1 MRRGLAR
8 GITEAIICPFPLRI
22 VNLNCRQ
29 LFGRDTMLHDTVE
42 REFRQESPRTLNV
55 LALLVCSAGV
65 FSYLGA
71 YALTN
76 ALVAANIMEKWPA
89 DHDPRSRWMFLI
101 FAALMGAFLV
111 LAIFF
116 KVTNW
121 RAMRHSDKLA
131 DA

>member
-1 MRRGLAR
+1 
-8 GITEAIICPFPLRI
+8 
-22 VNLNCRQ
+22 
-29 LFGRDTMLHDTVE
+29 MLHDTVE
-42 REFRQESPRTLNV
+42 REFRQESPKTLNV
-55 LALLVCSAGV
+55 LALLVCAAGV

-76 ALVAANIMEKWPA
+76 AMVASGLMEKWPT

-101 FAALMGAFLV
+101 FASLMGAFLV

-121 RAMRHSDKLA
+121 RAMRHMDKLA